1 MTEFRVT
8 TSTKPYVVRLENGL
22 LNHVG
27 AQLSRVWSPRVV
39 AVVTDTHVG
48 PLYAADVK
56 WSLMAAGFK
65 VIVLTVPAGEASK
78 GWPQV
83 MRLIAALSQAHLTRE
98 DGIVA
103 LGGGVV
109 GDLAG
114 FVAAIY
120 LRGIALAQVPTS
132 LLAQVDSS
140 VGGKTAID
148 LPTGKNLVG
157 SFYPPDVVL
166 IDPQTLTTLPSRML
180 VEGYGEVVKCAA
192 MVGQDF
198 WQVVQRVQTPADI
211 LTQAMP
217 LIAHSIA
224 FKARIVMADEKE
236 GGQRQLLN
244 FGHTIGHAV
253 ELWGHG
259 RYMHGEAV
267 AIGLVQAMRLFAQ
280 HDLVS
285 PDLAV
290 QLRDRLAPVGL
301 PTELPA
307 GLSQAQLLAA
317 MRHDKKIH
325 GQSLTWVYVTALGTP
340 ELRAIP
346 LADLASWVAPLALPT
361 ESD

>member
-8 TSTKPYVVRLENGL
+8 TSTQDYVVRLEAGL
-22 LNHVG
+22 LSHLG
-27 AQLSRVWSPRVV
+27 EQLAAVWSPRVV

-48 PLYAADVK
+48 PLYAATAK
-56 WSLMAAGFK
+56 RSLVAAGFK
-65 VIVLTVPAGEASK
+65 VLVLTVPAGEASK
-78 GWPQV
+78 SWAQV
-83 MRLIAALSQAHLTRE
+83 MRLVAALSQAHLTRE

-114 FVAAIY
+114 FVASIY

-148 LPTGKNLVG
+148 LSTGKNLVG
-157 SFYPPDVVL
+157 SFYPPDLVL
-166 IDPQTLTTLPSRML
+166 IDPQTLTTLPKRML

-192 MVGQDF
+192 MVGEAF
-198 WQVVQRVQTPADI
+198 WRVVQRVQTPHDI
-211 LTQAMP
+211 LTQAP
-217 LIAHSIA
+217 SLIQNSIA
-224 FKARIVMADEKE
+224 FKAQVVMADEKE
-236 GGQRQLLN
+236 GGRRQLLN
-244 FGHTIGHAV
+244 FGHTIGHGV

-267 AIGLVQAMRLFAQ
+267 AIGLVQVTRLFAQ
-280 HDLVS
+280 HG
-285 PDLAV
+285 LAPLELSLT
-290 QLRDRLAPVGL
+290 LRDCLTRVGL

-307 GLSQAQLLAA
+307 GLRQDQLLAA

-325 GQSLTWVYVTALGTP
+325 GQALTWVYLNALGHP
-340 ELRAIP
+340 ALRAVP
-346 LADLASWVAPLALPT
+346 LAELSGWLAPLALP
-361 ESD
+361 